1 VRSAVILVGCASCFE
16 RNPQT
21 WIGGGGSTGG
31 GTGMGCGGSRSG
43 GGRVG
48 SCGGGGGVPGGR
60 GGLGVWRRS
69 PPFPGVRALAKKIS
83 IRSSGHKVRHWS
95 DNVDA
100 LPVFLPAVFMGVFL
114 GRGNGGITPWLL
126 TNLHKTCLGIFVTSE

>member
-1 VRSAVILVGCASCFE
+1 CERSSHPRGLRFVLE

-69 PPFPGVRALAKKIS
+69 PSSPRFRALARKTS
-83 IRSSGHKVRHWS
+83 IRSSGHKVRHWFRQRRRFAG
-95 DNVDA
+95 V
-100 LPVFLPAVFMGVFL
+100 PARGVSGAFPGVFL
-114 GRGNGGITPWLL
+114 GREAAATSRLSSL
-126 TNLHKTCLGIFVTSE
+126 QIFTKRVLV